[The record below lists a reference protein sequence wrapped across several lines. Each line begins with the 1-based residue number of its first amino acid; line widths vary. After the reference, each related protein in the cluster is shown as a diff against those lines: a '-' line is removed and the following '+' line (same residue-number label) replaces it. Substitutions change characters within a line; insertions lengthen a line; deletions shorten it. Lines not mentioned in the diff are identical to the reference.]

1 LYGSAQIDAPYS
13 DTATSKDASGS
24 GTSSPKASTSSISI
38 PVRSTQRRAV
48 ASWAGV
54 GSTPTTRRAPRRF
67 SQAPK

>member
-13 DTATSKDASGS
+13 DTATSNDASGS
-24 GTSSPKASTSSISI
+24 GTSSPNAWTSSSSI
-38 PVRSTQRRAV
+38 PVFAIQRRAV
-48 ASWAGV
+48 SSCAGV